1 MTAERL
7 TPERPA
13 TAESPARAGFPAPDD
28 WTEPGAYLV
37 ADGVYRIPLPLPND
51 GLRAINV
58 YAIVQ
63 DPPAD
68 SADSG
73 PGLVLVDGGWTLEE
87 SEQALVRALG
97 TFGAGLVDIRRFL
110 VTHAHRDHYTQAVA
124 IRRRFGTRVG
134 LGIGEKSTLEV
145 FTKPGR
151 QALHEQVALLR
162 RYGAGELGALVEAN
176 AGTPSPTARDDW
188 AMPDEWFDGPT
199 RIDLGLRTLSGV
211 PTPGHTKGHFVFI
224 DDDAGLMFSGDHV
237 LPHITPSIGLEAAPA
252 ALPLGSFLDSLR
264 LVRSMPDRRMLPAH
278 GPASPSVH
286 TRADELLEFHR
297 LRLDATE
304 AVVRGGADTAYAVA
318 KILRWTRRERHF
330 RDLDLMNQ
338 RLATSETGAHLDL
351 LAAQDRLHRREDD
364 DHVLRYRPVGGAADS
379 PVL

>member
-1 MTAERL
+1 MV
-7 TPERPA
+7 PA
-13 TAESPARAGFPAPDD
+13 TFEAPDD

-51 GLRAINV
+51 GLRAVNV

-63 DPPAD
+63 DPPPG
-68 SADSG
+68 SADTG

-87 SEQALVRALG
+87 SEQALVKALG

-124 IRRRFGTRVG
+124 IRRRFGSRVALG
-134 LGIGEKSTLEV
+134 LNEKATVER
-145 FTKPGR
+145 FADPGR
-151 QALHEQVALLR
+151 RALNAQIAQLTR
-162 RYGAGELGALVEAN
+162 CGAGELGALLKAN
-176 AGTPSPTARDDW
+176 APAPPTGKNDW
-188 AMPDEWFDGPT
+188 EMPDEWLDGPT
-199 RIDLGLRTLSGV
+199 RIDLGDRTLAGV

-224 DDDAGLMFSGDHV
+224 DDSAGLMFSGDHV

-286 TRADELLEFHR
+286 ARVDELLEHHR

-304 AVVRGGADTAYAVA
+304 AVVQAGSDTAYAVA
-318 KILRWTRRERHF
+318 KILRWTRRERRF
-330 RDLDLMNQ
+330 ADLDLFNQ
-338 RLATSETGAHLDL
+338 VLATSETGAHLDL
-351 LAAQDRLHRREDD
+351 LAAQGRLRRRQDD
-364 DHVLRYRPVGGAADS
+364 DIVRYDPA
-379 PVL
+379 